1 VPVLTSQLFLVYLIV
16 FLTQKT
22 IDYLK
27 GSVNR
32 LDLVFQNCEGIVDLR
47 GSMFNSMVPYILN

>member
-1 VPVLTSQLFLVYLIV
+1 MRERGGELYLVLTSQLFLVYLVV
-16 FLTQKT
+16 FITQIT

-32 LDLVFQNCEGIVDLR
+32 LELVFQNYDEIVD
-47 GSMFNSMVPYILN
+47 

>member
-1 VPVLTSQLFLVYLIV
+1 MRERGAVPVLTSQLFLVYLIV

-32 LDLVFQNCEGIVDLR
+32 IDLVFQNCEGIVDLR
-47 GSMFNSMVPYILN
+47 GSYV